1 MDYIPQFKDNAYD
14 LSGYGDD
21 ATQQLELKRKLR
33 MAQALQEQQG
43 PEGQIV
49 SGRYVAPSWTQYLAN
64 AVGKVMGAQDERRAI
79 QEYGKYKQNEQK
91 RMADAL
97 SKFGKTFEPKAEVS
111 QGTFE
116 IEKPT
121 TMTQAPTSPFGTTEQ
136 LGATSPWTSNQVE
149 STKTVQVPMST
160 TTMRQPT
167 MDEVRA
173 GFAQYAQDTR
183 NPKLLEDMYM
193 KQYAQLINP
202 KEYDWKTIGNLAFQV
217 DKTGKPTGQII
228 RNPKD
233 ETSGSLEKDFE
244 YAKTQGYKGS
254 IEDFKRIS
262 TSWLNPYQQQEI
274 GIQREKMRQEEE
286 KNNPLGLPKNKNNT
300 SGNILNVAPKV
311 KKVSLDNG
319 TSVSATYDDR
329 IGKYYVIQD
338 GKKYW
343 VEE

>member
-1 MDYIPQFKDNAYD
+1 MDYIPQFKDNTYD

-21 ATQQLELKRKLR
+21 ATQQLDLKRKLR

-49 SGRYVAPSWTQYLAN
+49 FGRYVAPSWTQYLAN
-64 AVGKVMGAQDERRAI
+64 AAGKVMGAQDERRAI

-193 KQYAQLINP
+193 KQYSNMMTP
-202 KEYDWKTIGNLAFQV
+202 KKYSIHNVGDVGIQIDEY
-217 DKTGKPTGQII
+217 GKPTGVKYDFRQDKPESKS
-228 RNPKD
+228 N
-233 ETSGSLEKDFE
+233 LEKE
-244 YAKTQGYKGS
+244 YNFMRDHGYQGSAQDYFNLKQQMSEKERNDLDIKLQQLGIDQYKLYYETGYGNPPS
-254 IEDFKRIS
+254 GPSNKLKPGAVVNGWKYNGGNPNEQS
-262 TSWLNPYQQQEI
+262 SWSKQ
-274 GIQREKMRQEEE
+274 
-286 KNNPLGLPKNKNNT
+286 
-300 SGNILNVAPKV
+300 
-311 KKVSLDNG
+311 
-319 TSVSATYDDR
+319 
-329 IGKYYVIQD
+329 
-338 GKKYW
+338 
-343 VEE
+343 